1 MKFGHPDP
9 EQGCDIPTIKDSH
22 YSFNQNTDV
31 IATLPLSPLDN
42 FCGEAK
48 HNSSPK
54 TYSIDSAAMIIDENI
69 LCQFIGIGK
78 LEKN

>member
-31 IATLPLSPLDN
+31 IETPPSHHWTIFVEKQNITAV
-42 FCGEAK
+42 
-48 HNSSPK
+48 PK
-54 TYSIDSAAMIIDENI
+54 LIVSIVP
-69 LCQFIGIGK
+69 Q
-78 LEKN
+78 